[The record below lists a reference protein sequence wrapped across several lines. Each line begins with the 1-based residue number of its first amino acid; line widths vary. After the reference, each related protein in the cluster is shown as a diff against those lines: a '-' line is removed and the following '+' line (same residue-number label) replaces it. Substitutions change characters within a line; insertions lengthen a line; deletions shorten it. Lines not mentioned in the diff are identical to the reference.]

1 MPRKRAQELYY
12 NKDRSANQ
20 AKKKK
25 EIGRGSEKRDR
36 LKEKEG
42 ESAEPQWWNQMSLL
56 PQVTKTNLYKP
67 RGKIDLADG
76 PA

>member
-1 MPRKRAQELYY
+1 MPRKRAQKPYY
-12 NKDRSANQ
+12 NKDCSVNQ
-20 AKKKK
+20 EKKK
-25 EIGRGSEKRDR
+25 EIGRGSEERDR

-42 ESAEPQWWNQMSLL
+42 ESAEPQRWNQMSLL